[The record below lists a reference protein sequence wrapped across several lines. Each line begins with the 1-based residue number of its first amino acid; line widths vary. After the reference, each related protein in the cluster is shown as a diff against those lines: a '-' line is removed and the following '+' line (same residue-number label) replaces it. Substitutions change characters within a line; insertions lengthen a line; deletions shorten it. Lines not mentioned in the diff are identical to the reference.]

1 MRLLKLDQ
9 RVQDLLIDEC
19 ISSGHARALLALTDL
34 DEQFEIATRIFD
46 EKLSVRE
53 TEKLI
58 KQINKRVI
66 KKEKQPLEN
75 GEIYSAIEERLKESI
90 GSKVVINR
98 KDNHKGKI
106 EIDYYSADELDRIIG
121 LITK

>member
-1 MRLLKLDQ
+1 MLFR
-9 RVQDLLIDEC
+9 
-19 ISSGHARALLALTDL
+19 SDL